1 MEKSK
6 QKFLAKSKTVLLE
19 VPALLDITKMFYLY
33 VDKKEGVAK
42 GVITQSFKPWKRS
55 VVYLSK
61 KLDPMA
67 MGWPPS
73 LCIIAATASLVK
85 DSDRLS
91 FGQALIVTTPH
102 AIGVLKHRLL
112 DGCPTPGGPTPL
124 ESSLPPVVRS
134 TQPPCFQTRTWRV
147 LTQLAGNLELLVIFC
162 SAIG

>member
-19 VPALLDITKMFYLY
+19 VPALLDITKLFYLY

-55 VVYLSK
+55 VVYLSM

-91 FGQALIVTTPH
+91 FGQALIVTAPR
-102 AIGVLKHRLL
+102 AIGVLKR
-112 DGCPTPGGPTPL
+112 PPARW
-124 ESSLPPVVRS
+124 LPN
-134 TQPPCFQTRTWRV
+134 TGRTH
-147 LTQLAGNLELLVIFC
+147 
-162 SAIG
+162 SP